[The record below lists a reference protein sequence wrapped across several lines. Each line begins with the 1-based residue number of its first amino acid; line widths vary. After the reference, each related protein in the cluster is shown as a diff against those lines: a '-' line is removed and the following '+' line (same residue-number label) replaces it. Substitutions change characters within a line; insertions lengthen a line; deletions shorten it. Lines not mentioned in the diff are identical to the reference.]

1 MRQVTRL
8 SPLRLGRSGKSH
20 LVPSVHSPRIR
31 LASAAFLALTLRVS
45 ALYGH
50 QRLSEGDAY
59 MATSVWKGYLTFGLI
74 SIPIRLFSAARGE
87 RISLNQLHSVCH
99 SRIKMPLFCPV
110 CDRKVERNEIV
121 KGYEY
126 EKDQYVL
133 FDEKELDKIEPESA
147 RSMEILEFVGLEEID
162 PLYYEYSYSVRPE
175 DEGRK
180 AYQLLLDAME
190 ESGYAA
196 IAKITMHQ
204 REHIVVIRPRDN
216 GMTLHT
222 MFYANEIRAVAE
234 YGKRTPAA
242 EPKEAEKKLATQ
254 LIESLAAKFEP
265 EKYKDQYQE
274 SMKAMIAAKQAGQ
287 EVTEVPHAKMAPVI
301 DLMEA
306 LKKSIA
312 EKEKPA
318 GAKKPPVRAVPAASA
333 REQEQ
338 ETRTPKRKR
347 SAG

>member
-1 MRQVTRL
+1 
-8 SPLRLGRSGKSH
+8 
-20 LVPSVHSPRIR
+20 
-31 LASAAFLALTLRVS
+31 
-45 ALYGH
+45 
-50 QRLSEGDAY
+50 

-74 SIPIRLFSAARGE
+74 SIPIRLFSAARSE
-87 RISLNQLHSVCH
+87 RIGLNQLHKVCK
-99 SRIKMPLFCPV
+99 SRIRMPLFCPT
-110 CDRKVERNEIV
+110 CQRQVERSEIV

-133 FDEKELDKIEPESA
+133 FSDEELDKIEPESA
-147 RSMEILEFVGLEEID
+147 RTMEILEFVKLDEID
-162 PLYYEYSYSVRPE
+162 PLYFDASYYVTPE

-190 ESGYAA
+190 DTGYAA

-222 MFYANEIRAVAE
+222 MFYTNELRQVAE
-234 YGKRTPAA
+234 YGQRTSAA

-254 LIESLAAKFEP
+254 LIESLAATFEP

-274 SMKAMIAAKQAGQ
+274 SMKAMIAAKQEGQ
-287 EVTEVPHAKMAPVI
+287 EVAAVPHAKLAPVI
-301 DLMEA
+301 DLMDA

-318 GAKKPPVRAVPAASA
+318 AAKKPPVRAVPAVA
-333 REQEQ
+333 RQQEQ
-338 ETRTPKRKR
+338 GQQPKRKR

>member
-1 MRQVTRL
+1 
-8 SPLRLGRSGKSH
+8 
-20 LVPSVHSPRIR
+20 
-31 LASAAFLALTLRVS
+31 
-45 ALYGH
+45 
-50 QRLSEGDAY
+50 

-87 RISLNQLHSVCH
+87 RVSLNQLHSVCH
-99 SRIKMPLFCPV
+99 SRIKMPLWCPV

-133 FDEKELDKIEPESA
+133 FDEKELEKIEPESA
-147 RSMEILEFVGLEEID
+147 RSMEILEFVRVDEID
-162 PLYYEYSYSVRPE
+162 PLYYESSYYVTPE

-196 IAKITMHQ
+196 VAKITMHQ
-204 REHIVVIRPRDN
+204 REHIVVIRPRAN

-222 MFYANEIRAVAE
+222 MFYTNEIREVAE

-274 SMKAMIAAKQAGQ
+274 GMKAMIAAKQAGQ
-287 EVTEVPHAKMAPVI
+287 EVAEVPHAKMAPVI

-312 EKEKPA
+312 EKSQPA
-318 GAKKPPVRAVPAASA
+318 AKKPPVRAVPAASSR
-333 REQEQ
+333 REE
-338 ETRTPKRKR
+338 ETRTAKKKR

>member
-1 MRQVTRL
+1 M
-8 SPLRLGRSGKSH
+8 
-20 LVPSVHSPRIR
+20 
-31 LASAAFLALTLRVS
+31 AS
-45 ALYGH
+45 
-50 QRLSEGDAY
+50 
-59 MATSVWKGYLTFGLI
+59 SVWKGYLTFGLI

-87 RISLNQLHSVCH
+87 RIGLNQLHSVCNT
-99 SRIKMPLFCPV
+99 RIKMPLYCPHCERQV
-110 CDRKVERNEIV
+110 PRNEIV

-133 FDEKELDKIEPESA
+133 FDEKELEKIEPESA
-147 RSMEILEFVGLEEID
+147 RSMEILEFVRLEEID
-162 PLYYEYSYSVRPE
+162 PLYYESSYYVTPE

-204 REHIVVIRPRDN
+204 REHIVVIRPRAN

-222 MFYANEIRAVAE
+222 MFYNNEIRQVAE
-234 YGKRTPAA
+234 YGQRTQAA

-265 EKYKDQYQE
+265 EKYKDRYAE
-274 SMKAMIAAKQAGQ
+274 SMLAMIEAKRAGQ

-312 EKEKPA
+312 EKAPA
-318 GAKKPPVRAVPAASA
+318 AKKPPVRAVSAGAGREERAGQAPA
-333 REQEQ
+333 
-338 ETRTPKRKR
+338 KRKR

>member
-1 MRQVTRL
+1 
-8 SPLRLGRSGKSH
+8 
-20 LVPSVHSPRIR
+20 
-31 LASAAFLALTLRVS
+31 
-45 ALYGH
+45 
-50 QRLSEGDAY
+50 

-87 RISLNQLHSVCH
+87 RVSLNQLHSVCH
-99 SRIKMPLFCPV
+99 SRIKMPLWCPV

-133 FDEKELDKIEPESA
+133 FDEKELEKIEPESA
-147 RSMEILEFVGLEEID
+147 RSMEILEFVRVDEID
-162 PLYYEYSYSVRPE
+162 PLYYESSYYVTPE

-196 IAKITMHQ
+196 VAKITMHQ
-204 REHIVVIRPRDN
+204 REHIVVIRPRAN

-222 MFYANEIRAVAE
+222 MFYTNEIREVAE

-274 SMKAMIAAKQAGQ
+274 GMKAMIAAKQAGQ
-287 EVTEVPHAKMAPVI
+287 EVAEVPHAKMAPVI

-312 EKEKPA
+312 EKSQPA
-318 GAKKPPVRAVPAASA
+318 AKTPPVRAVPAPSSR
-333 REQEQ
+333 REE
-338 ETRTPKRKR
+338 ETRTAKKKR